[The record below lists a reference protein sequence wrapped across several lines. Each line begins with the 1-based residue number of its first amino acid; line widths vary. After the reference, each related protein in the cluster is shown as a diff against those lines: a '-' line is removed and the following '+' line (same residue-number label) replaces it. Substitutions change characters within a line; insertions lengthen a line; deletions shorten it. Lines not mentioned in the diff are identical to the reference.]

1 MACRRPEKPA
11 ADPLV
16 GLMDGLGIFPNTSYP
31 LGAEP
36 CPLNID
42 KRGI

>member
-16 GLMDGLGIFPNTSYP
+16 GLMDGLGIFPKHFLSFRRRAMPFEY
-31 LGAEP
+31 
-36 CPLNID
+36 
-42 KRGI
+42 R